1 MGIIMYSTELVNSVV
16 CDEQVWPSGKAGKQL
31 GICIALSG

>member
-1 MGIIMYSTELVNSVV
+1 MGSIMYSTELENSVV

-31 GICIALSG
+31 GIALSG